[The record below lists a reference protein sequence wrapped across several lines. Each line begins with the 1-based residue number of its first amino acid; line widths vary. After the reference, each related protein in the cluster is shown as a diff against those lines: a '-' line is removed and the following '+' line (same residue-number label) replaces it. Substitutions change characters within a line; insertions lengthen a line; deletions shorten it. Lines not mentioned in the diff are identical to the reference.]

1 MENIELVLA
10 VNSRICFKQFYENFK
25 IHKTTLRV
33 KNLILEIYCRFII
46 DLKDSINFKKL
57 KIYKIFYRIYSKET
71 TNFKRLKRLF
81 KTLKNSRKF
90 KFLRIVLL
98 LKENLVNNFNILHS
112 FIIIL
117 K

>member
-1 MENIELVLA
+1 M
-10 VNSRICFKQFYENFK
+10 NSRICFKQFYENFK

-33 KNLILEIYCRFII
+33 KNLILEIYCKFII

-57 KIYKIFYRIYSKET
+57 KIYKIFYRIYSKGT

-90 KFLRIVLL
+90 KNCSTFLRIVLL